1 MSQQIKQPMTLTQIT
16 HEIQK
21 EYRRLEMLFNTPNID
36 ADFYFAEKSAAKAKI
51 AKLKELRKQLTN

>member
-1 MSQQIKQPMTLTQIT
+1 MTLTQIT

-21 EYRRLEMLFNTPNID
+21 EYRRLEMLFNTFNID

>member
-1 MSQQIKQPMTLTQIT
+1 MTLTQIT